1 MSYAHSNNYIRKDLY
16 QPEENEYD
24 DLKCDDNNEYSELT
38 SNYQP
43 QVNSFSPNQNE
54 IPVPIVN
61 FNVPFP
67 CLNPRPRFNSINVF
81 GNNYMNMFNANG
93 NYTTEKFGRKGWVC
107 SICNN
112 FNYSSRN
119 KCNKCSASRSP
130 QKIKKRKGTEEEGNK
145 GKFTEREG
153 DWICFKCKNLNFAFR
168 NVCNR
173 CQLDK
178 KESESMAQTAYDSNS
193 TKKDNI
199 Y

>member
-93 NYTTEKFGRKGWVC
+93 NYTTEKFGRKGWGVVYV
-107 SICNN
+107 IILTIVVGT
-112 FNYSSRN
+112 
-119 KCNKCSASRSP
+119 SAISVVR
-130 QKIKKRKGTEEEGNK
+130 RGV
-145 GKFTEREG
+145 R
-153 DWICFKCKNLNFAFR
+153 R
-168 NVCNR
+168 R
-173 CQLDK
+173 
-178 KESESMAQTAYDSNS
+178 
-193 TKKDNI
+193 
-199 Y
+199 

>member
-1 MSYAHSNNYIRKDLY
+1 MYITNYNIKIIENNELINKYSFYYNKNDTATSKSSTRPPFENLNYRSPKLNSSNLNYSESSGVSYAHSNNYIRKDLY

-93 NYTTEKFGRKGWVC
+93 NYTTEKFGRKGWV
-107 SICNN
+107 
-112 FNYSSRN
+112 
-119 KCNKCSASRSP
+119 
-130 QKIKKRKGTEEEGNK
+130 
-145 GKFTEREG
+145 
-153 DWICFKCKNLNFAFR
+153 
-168 NVCNR
+168 
-173 CQLDK
+173 
-178 KESESMAQTAYDSNS
+178 
-193 TKKDNI
+193 
-199 Y
+199 